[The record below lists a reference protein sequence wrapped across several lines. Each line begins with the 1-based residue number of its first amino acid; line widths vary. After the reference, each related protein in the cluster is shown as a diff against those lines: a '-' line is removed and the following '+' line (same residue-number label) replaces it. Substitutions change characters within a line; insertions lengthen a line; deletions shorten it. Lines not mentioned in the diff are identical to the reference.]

1 MYPKKKLRSSLFLTA
16 LTFAF
21 LFSLYLIR
29 NHAPQEQ
36 FARFSDSYLQSAY
49 QNDSLSLHFTLT
61 DPSAFGIDPSECSLP
76 CYDKETYLAEGENLQ
91 KLRQMLSSI
100 SPAHLPANTK
110 ETYEILSAYLEKKQE
125 GTKFPYFDEPL
136 SPTSGIHTSLPV
148 LLAEYN
154 MEDEKDVESYLAL
167 LSLVPSYF
175 DSLAAYETDKAAAG
189 MFMASEDVSMVISQ
203 CDFMASD
210 KGESLFT
217 DCFLQNLKHV
227 YDKDTEEYTYYASDH
242 ARILHTLVLP
252 AYEKLGDSLL
262 LLKEESKE
270 QRGLCQYKNGK
281 AYYTYLVQQQIGCDL
296 TTEELA
302 EQLSERLQTLYAE
315 LAVYR
320 QKYPLDTLQ
329 DLSGAS
335 ARLPAAD
342 TCLSTLQEQMAAL
355 FPPLPD
361 SSPVTVKEIPAALAP
376 YTAPAYYFT
385 PRLSLCRPGGISNV
399 NNVIYVNPETDYLT
413 MYTTLA
419 HEGFPGHMFQ
429 NVYFL
434 ASQGVTHENIL
445 RYVMNFPGY
454 SEGWAMYVELLSF
467 DHAYEK
473 EEQKAYAHM
482 LRLSREIQ
490 ICLLCYLDIQIHAE
504 AACLP
509 DIAPYLAKIGITEP
523 QALADVYTYL
533 INEPGTYLKYYGG
546 YLQLLACKEQ
556 YQKKCGTEQIPYS
569 DLAFH
574 TFFLSHG
581 PDSYTRLSS
590 IILSR

>member
-1 MYPKKKLRSSLFLTA
+1 MYPKKKLRSSLFLIA

-21 LFSLYLIR
+21 LFSLYLIQ
-29 NHAPQEQ
+29 NHTPQEQ

-49 QNDSLSLHFTLT
+49 ENDSLSLHFTLT
-61 DPSAFGIDPSECSLP
+61 DPSAFGIDPSVCSLP

-91 KLRQMLSSI
+91 KLRDTLSAI
-100 SPAHLPANTK
+100 SPAHLPAHTR
-110 ETYEILSAYLEKKQE
+110 ETYEILTSYLEQKQA

-148 LLAEYN
+148 LLAEYS
-154 MEDEKDVESYLAL
+154 MEDEKDIKSYLAL
-167 LSLVPSYF
+167 LSLIPSYF

-189 MFMASEDVSMVISQ
+189 MFMASEDASMVISQ

-210 KGESLFT
+210 KGEALFT

-227 YDKDTEEYTYYASDH
+227 YDKDTEAYAYYASDH

-262 LLKEESKE
+262 LLKEEGKE

-335 ARLPAAD
+335 VRLPAAD

>member
-16 LTFAF
+16 LTLAF
-21 LFSLYLIR
+21 LFSLYLIQK
-29 NHAPQEQ
+29 NSSEEK

-49 QNDSLSLHFTLT
+49 ENDSLSLHFTLENPGAFAI
-61 DPSAFGIDPSECSLP
+61 DPSAISLP
-76 CYDKETYLAEGENLQ
+76 CYDRKTYLAEGESLQ
-91 KLRQMLSSI
+91 KLRRTLSGI
-100 SPAHLPANTK
+100 SPAHLPPHTK
-110 ETYEILSAYLEKKQE
+110 ETYEILTAYLERKQE
-125 GTKFPYFDEPL
+125 GTNFPYFEEPL
-136 SPTSGIHTSLPV
+136 SPTSGIHTTLPV
-148 LLAEYN
+148 LLAEYS
-154 MEDEKDVESYLAL
+154 MEEEKDVKSYLAL
-167 LSLVPSYF
+167 LSLIPSYF

-189 MFMASEDVSMVISQ
+189 MFMASEDASMVISQ
-203 CDFMASD
+203 CDFLASE

-217 DCFLQNLKHV
+217 DCFLQNLKQV
-227 YDKDTEEYTYYASDH
+227 YEKDTEKYAYYTSDH

-262 LLKEESKE
+262 LLREEGKE
-270 QRGLCQYKNGK
+270 QRGLCQYPNGK
-281 AYYTYLVQQQIGCDL
+281 AYYTYLEQQQIGCDL

-302 EQLSERLQTLYAE
+302 KQLSERLQTLYAE

-320 QKYPLDTLQ
+320 QKYPLDTLP
-329 DLSGAS
+329 DLSGTS
-335 ARLPAAD
+335 ADLPAPD
-342 TCLSTLQEQMAAL
+342 TCLSTLQEQMSAL

-361 SSPVTVKEIPAALAP
+361 SSPVTVKEIPTALAP

-385 PRLSLCRPGGISNV
+385 PRLSLCRPGEISNV

-434 ASQGVTHENIL
+434 ATQGVTRENIL

-467 DHAYEK
+467 DHTYEK

-490 ICLLCYLDIQIHAE
+490 ICLLCYLDIWIHTKD
-504 AACLP
+504 ACLP
-509 DIAPYLAKIGITEP
+509 DIAPYLAKIGIKEP
-523 QALADVYTYL
+523 QDLADVYTYL
-533 INEPGTYLKYYGG
+533 VNEPCTYLKYYGG
-546 YLQLLACKEQ
+546 YLQLLACQELYKE
-556 YQKKCGTEQIPYS
+556 KCETAHIQYS

-581 PDSYTRLSS
+581 PDSYPS
-590 IILSR
+590 IRQAILSE

>member
-21 LFSLYLIR
+21 LFSLYLIQK
-29 NHAPQEQ
+29 NSPEEK

-49 QNDSLSLHFTLT
+49 ENDSLSLHFTLT
-61 DPSAFGIDPSECSLP
+61 DPSAFGIDPAVCSLP
-76 CYDKETYLAEGENLQ
+76 CYDRKTYLAEGENLQ
-91 KLRQMLSSI
+91 KLRRTLSGI
-100 SPAHLPANTK
+100 SPAHLPAHTK
-110 ETYEILSAYLEKKQE
+110 ETYEILTAYLEKKQE
-125 GTKFPYFDEPL
+125 GTNFPYFEEPL

-148 LLAEYN
+148 LLAEYS
-154 MEDEKDVESYLAL
+154 MEEEKDVKSYLAL
-167 LSLVPSYF
+167 LSLIPSYF

-189 MFMASEDVSMVISQ
+189 MFMASEDASMVISQ
-203 CDFMASD
+203 CDFMASE
-210 KGESLFT
+210 KGEALFT
-217 DCFLQNLKHV
+217 DCFLQNLKLV
-227 YDKDTEEYTYYASDH
+227 YEKDTEKYAYYASDH
-242 ARILHTLVLP
+242 ARILHTLVQP

-262 LLKEESKE
+262 LLKEEGKE

-302 EQLSERLQTLYAE
+302 KQLSERLQTLYAE
-315 LAVYR
+315 LAAYR
-320 QKYPLDTLQ
+320 QKYPIDTLS
-329 DLSGAS
+329 DLSAAS
-335 ARLPAAD
+335 AKLPAPD
-342 TCLSTLQEQMAAL
+342 TYLSTLQDQMSAL
-355 FPPLPD
+355 FPPLPA
-361 SSPVTVKEIPAALAP
+361 SSPVTVKEIPTALAP

-434 ASQGVTHENIL
+434 ASQGVTRENIL

-490 ICLLCYLDIQIHAE
+490 ICLLCYLDIRIHAE
-504 AACLP
+504 SACLP

-523 QALADVYTYL
+523 QELANVYTYL

-546 YLQLLACKEQ
+546 YLQLLACKEL
-556 YQKKCGTEQIPYS
+556 YQKKCGKEQIPYS

-590 IILSR
+590 IIQSR